1 MVKASLN
8 LIPKPPDF
16 KELKKTSRRT
26 YRGIYSLIDKIVP
39 LAAGSTEPQ
48 SQLKLLEARWMHVHK
63 LQLMP
68 YTMNF
73 KTLLSSIDK
82 LPWTVK
88 EDGNDSVKKG
98 SQEGTL
104 FRRLLEK
111 LLGNDK
117 QSQLNFLLHQARVID
132 RKTFITRALKI
143 IPIPPTYS
151 ELTKNQRRSFENVY
165 SLVRIAAGSAS

>member
-1 MVKASLN
+1 
-8 LIPKPPDF
+8 
-16 KELKKTSRRT
+16 
-26 YRGIYSLIDKIVP
+26 
-39 LAAGSTEPQ
+39 
-48 SQLKLLEARWMHVHK
+48 MHVHK
-63 LQLMP
+63 LQLIP

-98 SQEGTL
+98 SQEGIL

-117 QSQLNFLLHQARVID
+117 QNQLNFLMHQARVID
-132 RKTFITRALKI
+132 RKTYITRALKT
-143 IPIPPTYS
+143 IPILPIYS
-151 ELTKNQRRSFENVY
+151 ELTKNQRRSFVHVY
-165 SLVRIAAGSAS
+165 SLVEKVVRIAAGSTSKEDQLKLLEDRWLLTHKAALKVTWKSLQSAIESLPNPMHSELSRLQRKDG